1 MIIEERKIG
10 KELLYYRALSRRMHL
25 NKEAQKRLEIHERG
39 YEGEV
44 TYDKVYDGVLNHLYV
59 FRGVYLR
66 VEDSTLQCDSLI
78 ISDNGFI
85 VHEIKNYSGNY
96 KYEGEKWFVRNFEI
110 SEDPLIQLKRTMT
123 KLIKLKYANNLNFTI
138 EGKIVFPNIDFSL
151 SSAHDN
157 IWDFTVMRN
166 QLKRHLSSLKN
177 YPVTHHAVE
186 LVEAIQ
192 SHIVEDTFFDKVADF
207 DQLKKGV
214 YCRSCGNFDVAK
226 SNIHFKC
233 NECNHKDTIHTVI
246 LQGIADLNNLF
257 REQSITRKKIWLLL
271 DGQVC
276 RTTISRI
283 VGKYCNS
290 FKEGSSFSYH
300 FKYYDFDEAYKSETR
315 LWRYRDTPINNL
327 IR

>member
-214 YCRSCGNFDVAK
+214 YCRSCGSFDVAK
-226 SNIHFKC
+226 SNVHFKC
-233 NECNHKDTIHTVI
+233 NVCSHQDTIHTVI
-246 LQGIADLNNLF
+246 LSAIAELNALF
-257 REQSITRKKIWLLL
+257 YNQPITRSKVWDIL
-271 DGQVC
+271 GRQVG
-276 RTTISRI
+276 RTTII
-283 VGKYCNS
+283 NVLKKYCEVN
-290 FKEGSSFSYH
+290 GSGSNTTYR
-300 FKYYDFDEAYKSETR
+300 FKYYDFDEAYKSEVR
-315 LWRYRDTPINNL
+315 LWRYKDSTIKSLN
-327 IR
+327 

>member
-1 MIIEERKIG
+1 MIIQERKIG
-10 KELLYYRALSRRMHL
+10 KELLYYRALNRRMYL

-39 YEGEV
+39 YKGEV

-66 VEDSTLQCDSLI
+66 IEDSTLQCDSLI
-78 ISDNGFI
+78 VSDNGFI
-85 VHEIKNYSGNY
+85 VHEIKNYNGNY

-110 SEDPLIQLKRTMT
+110 SDDPLIQLKRTMT
-123 KLIKLKYANNLNFTI
+123 KMIKLKYSNNLNFTI

-166 QLKRHLSSLKN
+166 QLKRHLSSLKS

-192 SHIVEDTFFDKVADF
+192 SHMVEDTFFDKVADF

-214 YCRSCGNFDVAK
+214 YCRSCGSFDVVK
-226 SNIHFKC
+226 SGVIFMCKKC
-233 NECNHKDTIHTVI
+233 SHKDTIHTVI
-246 LQGIADLNNLF
+246 LSAIAELNALF
-257 REQSITRKKIWLLL
+257 HNEYITKNKVWELL
-271 DGQVC
+271 GRQVG
-276 RTTISRI
+276 RTTITRI
-283 VGKYCNS
+283 LNKYCDADGRAS
-290 FKEGSSFSYH
+290 TTSYR
-300 FKYYDFDEAYKSETR
+300 FKYYDFDEAYKSEER
-315 LWRYRDTPINNL
+315 LWRYKDSPIN
-327 IR
+327 I